1 MRAKRNKSREKYGT
15 ASRTSVRKQVY
26 IRHPLDRYVTGAAA
40 IEALFSVLRRN
51 ASFASVKCAVDICG
65 GILDPV
71 SLAIASEV
79 PSARV
84 LANDINPA
92 LADLPTMTRFD
103 ATGTN
108 FVENLQGV
116 VGQAID
122 IIVSSPPYSHA
133 DAIVQNA
140 ILLAE
145 VVAMMVCLGVV
156 CVSNS
161 TSCFF
166 HS

>member
-1 MRAKRNKSREKYGT
+1 MALRPPGVPRVSLRSIIGHKTGYPMRAKRNKSREKYST

-71 SLAIASEV
+71 SPAITSEV

-84 LANDINPA
+84 PRPVPL
-92 LADLPTMTRFD
+92 
-103 ATGTN
+103 
-108 FVENLQGV
+108 
-116 VGQAID
+116 
-122 IIVSSPPYSHA
+122 SSIS
-133 DAIVQNA
+133 
-140 ILLAE
+140 
-145 VVAMMVCLGVV
+145 
-156 CVSNS
+156 
-161 TSCFF
+161 
-166 HS
+166 